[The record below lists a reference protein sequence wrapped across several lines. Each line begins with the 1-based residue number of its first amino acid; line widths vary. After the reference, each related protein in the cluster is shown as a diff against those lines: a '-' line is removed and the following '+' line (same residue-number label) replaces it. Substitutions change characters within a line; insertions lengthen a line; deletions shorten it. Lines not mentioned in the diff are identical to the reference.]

1 MHLRAYHHESLIK
14 QAQLFISFMAIIGL
28 ATGCATPK
36 LQPADPQLLFKS
48 ELAFIRDGAT
58 TREELLL
65 KLGTPSGQ
73 FERDRILTYLLR
85 VDKDGKWH
93 LISPQ
98 INTTTGFR
106 EWRPETYSLVLVF
119 GADGVLRK
127 HSLVTAR

>member
-1 MHLRAYHHESLIK
+1 
-14 QAQLFISFMAIIGL
+14 MAIIGL

-58 TREELLL
+58 TREALLL

-93 LISPQ
+93 LIAPQ
-98 INTTTGFR
+98 INTTTGLR